1 MGKCYFFS
9 RSRWKLASLWSSEV
23 IHFNFIIMVN
33 FKSSGFDKGTGGK
46 SGKFQ
51 FDCDGCILF
60 TRRSINITN
69 SFSFS
74 LHNLPCYTVFRSR
87 AIAYIIEAI
96 LLYNHSDLVTETLL
110 SIVILAT
117 PGEYSVYRL
126 LTKSLEHS
134 SIHYFCFCSVK
145 FAQFFY

>member
-1 MGKCYFFS
+1 
-9 RSRWKLASLWSSEV
+9 
-23 IHFNFIIMVN
+23 MVN

-74 LHNLPCYTVFRSR
+74 LHNLPFYTVFRSR
-87 AIAYIIEAI
+87 AIANITGLI
-96 LLYNHSDLVTETLL
+96 LLH
-110 SIVILAT
+110 
-117 PGEYSVYRL
+117 
-126 LTKSLEHS
+126 KSLRLSDRNSIIDCNFCNTWRVFGAKLIGGFHVTS
-134 SIHYFCFCSVK
+134 SPPCWWTVNKRSLISSLCSSTSIC
-145 FAQFFY
+145 

>member
-1 MGKCYFFS
+1 
-9 RSRWKLASLWSSEV
+9 
-23 IHFNFIIMVN
+23 MVN

-74 LHNLPCYTVFRSR
+74 LDNLPFYAIFHSR
-87 AIAYIIEAI
+87 AIAYITEANFI
-96 LLYNHSDLVTETLL
+96 
-110 SIVILAT
+110 IRI
-117 PGEYSVYRL
+117 
-126 LTKSLEHS
+126 
-134 SIHYFCFCSVK
+134 
-145 FAQFFY
+145 AQI

>member
-1 MGKCYFFS
+1 
-9 RSRWKLASLWSSEV
+9 
-23 IHFNFIIMVN
+23 MVN

-74 LHNLPCYTVFRSR
+74 LYNLSLYFGGARSKGFATHRNVSKLPFLDKIGHAKSVAFRF
-87 AIAYIIEAI
+87 
-96 LLYNHSDLVTETLL
+96 
-110 SIVILAT
+110 
-117 PGEYSVYRL
+117 YS
-126 LTKSLEHS
+126 T
-134 SIHYFCFCSVK
+134 I
-145 FAQFFY
+145 

>member
-1 MGKCYFFS
+1 
-9 RSRWKLASLWSSEV
+9 
-23 IHFNFIIMVN
+23 MVN

-74 LHNLPCYTVFRSR
+74 LYNLPFFMLFRSR
-87 AIAYIIEAI
+87 VIDYITEAYFITQITQIYDRNSII
-96 LLYNHSDLVTETLL
+96 NCNFGNTWRVF
-110 SIVILAT
+110 
-117 PGEYSVYRL
+117 G
-126 LTKSLEHS
+126 
-134 SIHYFCFCSVK
+134 VK
-145 FAQFFY
+145 IR

>member
-1 MGKCYFFS
+1 
-9 RSRWKLASLWSSEV
+9 
-23 IHFNFIIMVN
+23 MVN

-74 LHNLPCYTVFRSR
+74 LYNLPVFRSR
-87 AIAYIIEAI
+87 VIDYITEANFI
-96 LLYNHSDLVTETLL
+96 TQITQ
-110 SIVILAT
+110 I
-117 PGEYSVYRL
+117 
-126 LTKSLEHS
+126 
-134 SIHYFCFCSVK
+134 
-145 FAQFFY
+145 

>member
-1 MGKCYFFS
+1 MTTYVNSIIHSLAKIFTDSSLQLFETRRFYVSCNAMQGTWWSTRDMRGKILLFFDQGGNWHLCRQVRQCIS
-9 RSRWKLASLWSSEV
+9 
-23 IHFNFIIMVN
+23 IFIIMVN

-74 LHNLPCYTVFRSR
+74 LYNLPFSTVFRSR
-87 AIAYIIEAI
+87 AIAYITEANFI
-96 LLYNHSDLVTETLL
+96 
-110 SIVILAT
+110 I
-117 PGEYSVYRL
+117 
-126 LTKSLEHS
+126 
-134 SIHYFCFCSVK
+134 
-145 FAQFFY
+145 